1 MGEVIRVPNGAAILL
16 MPRSGSHS
24 IAAGAL
30 HAYYPD
36 LYAAWQACT
45 TETHPAVY
53 WPDYESFCG
62 QTDLAVVVRN
72 PVERFRSTIAHR
84 HLDIDEQLANPSYG
98 PLPAG
103 PFARVFKF
111 ESGLDAVAEYIGL
124 PVPLP
129 QLDATDEADKPTL
142 TAEQEARVRE
152 IYAADLALWESLG

>member
-16 MPRSGSHS
+16 VPRSASHS
-24 IAAGAL
+24 IAASAL
-30 HAYYPD
+30 QTYHPE
-36 LYAAWQACT
+36 LYAIWQSGD

-53 WPDYESFCG
+53 WPDYEAFCG
-62 QTDLAVVVRN
+62 QTDLAVVLRN

-84 HLDIDEQLANPSYG
+84 HLEIDEQLANPSYG

-111 ESGLDAVAEYIGL
+111 ESGLDAVAEYLGL

-129 QLDATDEADKPTL
+129 QIDATDEADKPTL

-152 IYAADLALWESLG
+152 IYAADIALWETL